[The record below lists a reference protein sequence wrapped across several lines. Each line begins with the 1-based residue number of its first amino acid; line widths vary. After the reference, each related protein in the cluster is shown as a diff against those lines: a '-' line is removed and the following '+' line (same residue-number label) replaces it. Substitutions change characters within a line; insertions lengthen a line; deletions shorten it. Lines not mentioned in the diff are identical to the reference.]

1 MSLYEVLKV
10 PYTDPFVQQDDK
22 FYYHKVLK
30 GETFYSI
37 ARLYKIKPKRLLKFN
52 EGYAQNQP
60 LAVGAVV
67 KLPLAEIDLS
77 VLGEEEIEASV
88 GKKQEIRPVRP
99 VRNESVKKVEEA
111 SVTDILQDAL
121 MQKTKKRNKNRKK
134 RLRLLSGLPI
144 KWRFRIISPK

>member
-1 MSLYEVLKV
+1 M
-10 PYTDPFVQQDDK
+10 PR
-22 FYYHKVLK
+22 
-30 GETFYSI
+30 I
-37 ARLYKIKPKRLLKFN
+37 N
-52 EGYAQNQP
+52 P

-88 GKKQEIRPVRP
+88 GKKAGDSPCASGSKRER
-99 VRNESVKKVEEA
+99 EKVEEA

-121 MQKTKKRNKNRKK
+121 MQKKRKKRNKNRKK